1 MRVGAW
7 KRSHNGRRRGHPDS
21 ARGENW
27 GARGPSVRGHPN
39 SSAAADRAVTGS
51 QSSDATTPV
60 VGGGLD
66 ISGMPLDAHPVS
78 NGDHQ
83 LPTRSPTLED
93 VAAAAGVSRS
103 TASRA
108 INGGSRVSPDAQAAV
123 DAAVEHLRFTPNR
136 AARALVTHRADA
148 IALLIPEPDDRV
160 TGDPFFGQVIQGLG
174 QALRH
179 SDFQMVL
186 LMARHGEDVDRTIR
200 YLRRGHVDG
209 AVVVSHHRADDIEK
223 ALLSARLPSVF
234 VGRPWYRPDELS
246 YVDTDNRLGGAL
258 ATGHLLERGRRRI
271 GTVAGP
277 ADMIA
282 AADRLAGWRD
292 ALTAKGV
299 PDDAVEHGDFTTPG
313 GAEATR
319 KLLERH
325 PDLDAIF
332 VANDLMAVGAL
343 SVLRVAGRSVPGDV
357 ALVGYDNGAVAAVT
371 DPPLTTVVNPV
382 VEMARTAG
390 TVLLDMLSRAAEPSP
405 PTLFPPTLVVR
416 SSS

>member
-1 MRVGAW
+1 
-7 KRSHNGRRRGHPDS
+7 
-21 ARGENW
+21 
-27 GARGPSVRGHPN
+27 
-39 SSAAADRAVTGS
+39 
-51 QSSDATTPV
+51 
-60 VGGGLD
+60 
-66 ISGMPLDAHPVS
+66 MPLDAQPVS
-78 NGDHQ
+78 PADQ
-83 LPTRSPTLED
+83 DAPTRLPTLED

-108 INGGSRVSPDAQAAV
+108 INGGSRVSPVAQAAV
-123 DAAVEHLRFTPNR
+123 EAAVAHLRFTPNR

-148 IALLIPEPDDRV
+148 LALLIPEPDDRV
-160 TGDPFFGQVIQGLG
+160 TGDPFFGHVIQGLG

-186 LMARHGEDVDRTIR
+186 LMARHGEDVERTIR

-209 AVVVSHHRADDIEK
+209 AVVVSAHRTDDIER

-234 VGRPWYRPDELS
+234 VGRPWYRPDQLS
-246 YVDTDNRLGGAL
+246 YVDTDNRWGGSL
-258 ATGHLLERGRRRI
+258 ATRHLLERGRRRI

-292 ALTAKGV
+292 ALTEGGL
-299 PDDAVEHGDFTTPG
+299 PLDAVEHGDFTTPG
-313 GAEATR
+313 GAAATTA
-319 KLLERH
+319 LIERH
-325 PDLDAIF
+325 PDLDALF

-343 SVLRVAGRSVPGDV
+343 SVLRAAGKAVPGDV
-357 ALVGYDNGAVAAVT
+357 ALVGYDNAAVAALT

-390 TVLLDMLSRAAEPSP
+390 EVLLARLSGDTGPGP
-405 PTLFPPTLVVR
+405 PTIFPPALVVR